1 MSTRLRPVVAL
12 LIVSLLLAAC
22 GARGADAP
30 FVHQGAS
37 VVLAEL
43 PHGPGRGFPQVSVAP
58 DTAPVVRTGEV
69 APDFG
74 LILENGATLTL
85 ESLRGRPVLINHWA
99 TWCGPC
105 RVEMPEIVRVAA
117 ENTDLVVIG
126 ANDSES
132 PEQVIRFA
140 EEYAMEFP
148 VTIDPDGQLSWLFS
162 VRALPMSIF
171 IDREGVVHTI
181 WTGLLTAEKLDELL
195 AEIL

>member
-1 MSTRLRPVVAL
+1 MSTRLRPLVAL
-12 LIVSLLLAAC
+12 LILSLLLAAC
-22 GARGADAP
+22 AARGADTP
-30 FVHQGAS
+30 FVHEGTS

-43 PHGPGRGFPQVSVAP
+43 PGGPGRGFPQVSVEAG
-58 DTAPVVRTGEV
+58 TAPVVRTGEA

-74 LILENGATLTL
+74 LVLDNGSTLTL

-105 RVEMPEIVRVAA
+105 RVEMPEIVRAA
-117 ENTDLVVIG
+117 AANPDLVVIG
-126 ANDSES
+126 ANDGEN
-132 PEQVIRFA
+132 PENVMRFA
-140 EEYAMEFP
+140 EEYGMEFP
-148 VTIDPDGQLSWLFS
+148 VTIDPDGQLSRLFS

-181 WTGLLTAEKLDELL
+181 WVGLLTAEKLDEVL